1 MHNTVQKI
9 SQFTWHKKW
18 MNFSLATQ
26 QRLET
31 LTQLLLSPVKSYK
44 KRDLQPWGSTL
55 IHPKVT
61 FLSRW
66 CKKYLSLPFPISLPL
81 FFSPNLSFCTSVTL
95 NSSILFLCN
104 SQQNRLRPLR
114 QQVQGSSFAQKIR
127 AVTCCHT
134 YEQFNRKT
142 KIAGK

>member
-9 SQFTWHKKW
+9 SQFTWHKKMDELFIGNSAKAW
-18 MNFSLATQ
+18 NSHTV
-26 QRLET
+26 T
-31 LTQLLLSPVKSYK
+31 VKPCK
-44 KRDLQPWGSTL
+44 VIQKRDLQPWGSTL

-61 FLSRW
+61 SLSRW
-66 CKKYLSLPFPISLPL
+66 CKKYLSLPFPVSLPL

-134 YEQFNRKT
+134 YEQFNRKA